1 MAHRESVR
9 REVRAETACRRHRRG
24 WCRIAG
30 STGACEQRELSKR
43 DIRSWQ
49 STLIEGFNEKA
60 DAHGCDHRL
69 LQKIL
74 GRAAF
79 NPRSIGSLD
88 IKVQLRD
95 LKTFPDPQKR

>member
-1 MAHRESVR
+1 MLFRS
-9 REVRAETACRRHRRG
+9 
-24 WCRIAG
+24 AG

-79 NPRSIGSLD
+79 YPRSIGSLD